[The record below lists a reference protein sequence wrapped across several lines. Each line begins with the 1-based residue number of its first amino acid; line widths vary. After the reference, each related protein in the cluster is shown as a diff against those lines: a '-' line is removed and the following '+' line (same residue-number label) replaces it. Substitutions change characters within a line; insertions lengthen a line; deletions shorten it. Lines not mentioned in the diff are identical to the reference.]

1 MRKACL
7 VARRL
12 LIGALV
18 VLLGVIGWAAS
29 GSDAWSAPRTLRLA
43 AVSAG
48 DVGAEREAML
58 PRELKPADVEHYKRI
73 FALQKK
79 GKWRAADREIKKLSN
94 RLLMGHVLGQRYLH
108 PTAYRSRFRELRDWL
123 KKYADHPEAARIY
136 KLAMRRKAKSAR
148 APRAPVAPTRGLV
161 RAWSAERGDARGY
174 VSPRK
179 RSAAS
184 RRKLINLIAH
194 IRRHLRKNELRGALK
209 HLKRKDFLKLADTV
223 EYDIVR
229 TEIAQA
235 YFFAGKPAVALD
247 LARASAARSGD
258 AAPLSAWVAG
268 LAAYRLGKLDQ
279 ARRSFEVLAHSDSA
293 DPERV
298 AAGAYWAARLN
309 LITRRPE
316 AVNRLLDIAASYPR
330 SFYGL
335 LALRALGEEPDFNW
349 RLPPLSNDALAIIE
363 KLPAARRAIALVEVG
378 QRRRAETE
386 LRRIDPGADD
396 ELGRAV
402 LALAG
407 RLRLPEAQL
416 RLGRRL
422 ARIDGRRHEGA
433 IFPLPAWK
441 PKEGFR
447 VDRAV
452 LYALIRQESEFNARA
467 KSRVGARGL
476 MQLMPRTA
484 SFIAR
489 DRRYR
494 TSRRNRL
501 FDPTINMTLGQK
513 YVLHLFAQPEVRSN
527 LAFALAAYNGGP
539 GNLRKWR
546 RRMKVTDDPL
556 LFIESVPSAETRD
569 FVHAVLKN
577 VWIYRAR
584 LGQPAGSLDSLA
596 GGGWPT
602 YTAQDATAVAYMLN
616 VGN

>member
-1 MRKACL
+1 MRKACTAAQRL
-7 VARRL
+7 V
-12 LIGALV
+12 IGVLG
-18 VLLGVIGWAAS
+18 VLLGVIGWSAS
-29 GSDAWSAPRTLRLA
+29 GSHAWAEPHALRLA

-58 PRELKPADVEHYKRI
+58 PRVLSRADIAHYKRI
-73 FALQKK
+73 FALQEK
-79 GKWRAADREIKKLSN
+79 GKWRAADREIKKLSD
-94 RLLMGHVLGQRYLH
+94 RLLMGHVMGQRYLH

-123 KKYADHPEAARIY
+123 KKYADHPEAPRIY
-136 KLAMRRKAKSAR
+136 KLALKRKPKSAR

-161 RAWSAERGDARGY
+161 RARAAERDEARGY
-174 VSPRK
+174 ISPRK
-179 RSAAS
+179 RSAAQ

-194 IRRHLRKNELRGALK
+194 IRRHLRRNELRGALK
-209 HLKRKDFLKLADTV
+209 HLKRKDFLKLADAV

-229 TEIAQA
+229 AEIAQA
-235 YFFAGKPAVALD
+235 YFLAGRPKTALE
-247 LARASAARSGD
+247 LAGASAARSGD
-258 AAPLSAWVAG
+258 AAPLAAWVAG
-268 LAAYRLGKLDQ
+268 LAAYRLGELEI
-279 ARRSFEVLAHSDSA
+279 ARKHFEALAHSDSA
-293 DPERV
+293 DPERI

-316 AVNRLLDIAASYPR
+316 AVNRLLGIAASYPR

-349 RLPPLSNDALAIIE
+349 ELPPLTAEALAILD

-396 ELGRAV
+396 ALGRAV

-407 RLRLPEAQL
+407 RLGLPEAQF

-433 IFPLPAWK
+433 VYPLPAWR

-447 VDRAV
+447 VDRAI
-452 LYALIRQESEFNARA
+452 LYALIRQESQFNARA

-513 YVLHLFAQPEVRSN
+513 YVLHLFAQPEVQGN

-539 GNLRKWR
+539 GNLRKWQ
-546 RRMKVTDDPL
+546 RRMKGIDDPL

-584 LGQPAGSLDSLA
+584 LGQPARSLDALA
-596 GGGWPT
+596 SGGWPA